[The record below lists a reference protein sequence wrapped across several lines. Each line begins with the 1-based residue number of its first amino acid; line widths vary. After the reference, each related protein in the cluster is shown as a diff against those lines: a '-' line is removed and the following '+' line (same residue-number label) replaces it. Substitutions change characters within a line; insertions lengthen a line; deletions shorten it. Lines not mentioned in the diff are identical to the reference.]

1 MNGPKREDGKP
12 PVNPI
17 HTRLFITPRR
27 DYLGPLSACR
37 AHPPPTRQ
45 VPAVTA
51 TEIPFPDF
59 PAEPPARTATAEFV
73 RLCPWRVGFALF
85 GVATLL
91 GLIDVLLMG
100 TVDPHGRD
108 RGLAFMMA
116 ITFPSWYVT
125 VPMVPAALKVAD
137 RFPLAPGRWRRSLL
151 VHIPACVAFVVIQ
164 LALSSWLC
172 DFVFAPMTTPR
183 AQLPATFN
191 DFGANLGRLV
201 TTYFTTSIAFYWL
214 IVGAHHALFY
224 LRRAVQRDRD
234 ASELAVRT
242 SRLEAGLAQANL
254 RALNMQLQPH
264 FLFNTLNAISVLAAK
279 GERAQ
284 TVRLIERMSDLLRM
298 SLENTTQ
305 TVPLV
310 SELEFAQRYLDI
322 EQVRFADRMSVRFD
336 VAPDTLNAQV
346 PSMVLQPL
354 VENAVKHGIA
364 RRRAAGRIEVRAR
377 RDDDTLELSVRDDGP
392 GFVDEPAA
400 GRTGVGLANTQAR
413 LEQLYGSDGFE
424 MYRGNGPGGG
434 ALVRITL
441 PFRTS
446 APGEGGAAEGVIA
459 AEAV

>member
-1 MNGPKREDGKP
+1 MKSR
-12 PVNPI
+12 VNPLY
-17 HTRLFITPRR
+17 TRLFIIRKR
-27 DYLGPLSACR
+27 HYLAAGHPLDPQPFHRHS
-37 AHPPPTRQ
+37 
-45 VPAVTA
+45 AVTA
-51 TEIPFPDF
+51 NEISF
-59 PAEPPARTATAEFV
+59 PAFPADPPARTATAEFI

-85 GVATLL
+85 GIATLL
-91 GLIDVLLMG
+91 GAMDAILTYTMF
-100 TVDPHGRD
+100 P
-108 RGLAFMMA
+108 RGSERGWAYTIA

-125 VPMVPAALKVAD
+125 VPMVPLALKIAD
-137 RFPLAPGRWRRSLL
+137 HFPLSPGRWRRSLL
-151 VHIPACVAFVVIQ
+151 VHAPASAAFVLVQ

-172 DFVFAPMTTPR
+172 DFVFAPMTAPR
-183 AQLPATFN
+183 ESLPPTFN
-191 DFGANLGRLV
+191 DFWANMGRLV
-201 TTYFTTSIAFYWL
+201 ATYFTTFLAIYWL

-234 ASELAVRT
+234 ASELTLRA

-264 FLFNTLNAISVLAAK
+264 FLFNTLNAISVLANK
-279 GERAQ
+279 GERAK

-298 SLENTTQ
+298 SLENTEQ
-305 TVPLV
+305 KVPLV
-310 SELEFAQRYLDI
+310 RELEFAQRYLDI
-322 EQVRFADRMSVRFD
+322 EQVRFADRMTVRFD
-336 VAPDTLNAQV
+336 VAPDTLGAQV

-377 RDDDTLELSVRDDGP
+377 REDETLEISVRDDGP
-392 GFVDEPAA
+392 GFVDEPSS
-400 GRTGVGLANTQAR
+400 GRTGVGLANTRAR
-413 LEQLYGSDGFE
+413 LEQLYGPDGFE

-446 APGEGGAAEGVIA
+446 APGQDEAGEAVIA

>member
-1 MNGPKREDGKP
+1 
-12 PVNPI
+12 
-17 HTRLFITPRR
+17 
-27 DYLGPLSACR
+27 
-37 AHPPPTRQ
+37 
-45 VPAVTA
+45 VTS
-51 TEIPFPDF
+51 THVPFPDF
-59 PAEPPARTATAEFV
+59 AADPPARTATAEFI

-85 GVATLL
+85 GIATLL
-91 GLIDVLLMG
+91 GLIDAVLTYTMF
-100 TVDPHGRD
+100 P
-108 RGLAFMMA
+108 RGSERGWAYTIA

-125 VPMVPAALKVAD
+125 VPMVPLALKIAD

-151 VHIPACVAFVVIQ
+151 VHAPASAAFVIIQ

-172 DFVFAPMTTPR
+172 DFVFAPMAVPR
-183 AQLPATFN
+183 EVLPPTFN

-201 TTYFTTSIAFYWL
+201 ATYFTTFLAIYWL
-214 IVGAHHALFY
+214 IVGAHHSLFY

-264 FLFNTLNAISVLAAK
+264 FLFNTLNAISVLANK
-279 GERAQ
+279 GERAK

-298 SLENTTQ
+298 SLENTEQ
-305 TVPLV
+305 TVSLV
-310 SELEFAQRYLDI
+310 RELEFAQRYLDI
-322 EQVRFADRMSVRFD
+322 EQVRFADRMTVRFD
-336 VAPDTLNAQV
+336 IAPDTLNAQV

-364 RRRAAGRIEVRAR
+364 RRSAAGKIEVRAR
-377 RDDDTLELSVRDDGP
+377 RDAETLELAVRDDGP
-392 GFVDEPAA
+392 GFVDEPSG
-400 GRTGVGLANTQAR
+400 GRTGVGLANTMAR
-413 LEQLYGSDGFE
+413 LEQLYGPDGFE

-441 PFRTS
+441 PFRAA
-446 APGEGGAAEGVIA
+446 APGADGVAGTVIA